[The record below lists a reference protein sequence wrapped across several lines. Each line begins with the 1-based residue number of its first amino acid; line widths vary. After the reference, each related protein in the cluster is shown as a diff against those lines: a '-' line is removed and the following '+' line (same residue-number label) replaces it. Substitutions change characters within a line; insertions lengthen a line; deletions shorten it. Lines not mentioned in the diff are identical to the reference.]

1 MRVLVYFLSSTD
13 ILMAKL
19 GSEDVQLQNNKC
31 HYQTVFRKEVVEE
44 K

>member
-1 MRVLVYFLSSTD
+1 MRVLVYFLSLTD

-19 GSEDVQLQNNKC
+19 VSEDVQLQNNKC
-31 HYQTVFRKEVVEE
+31 HYQTIFRKEVVEE

>member
-1 MRVLVYFLSSTD
+1 MRVLVYLSSTD

-31 HYQTVFRKEVVEE
+31 QYQTIFRKEVVEE